1 LAPFD
6 LSGKRVWVAGHR
18 GMVGSAIVRRLA
30 RKDVQL
36 QTVDRNALDLRRQ
49 PDVEAWV
56 QSQRPDV
63 VFLAAA
69 KVGGILAN
77 TSHPV
82 DFLEDNLAIEL
93 AIIGAAARAGVK
105 KLLFLGSTCIYPKF
119 ADQPIREEALLTGSL
134 EPTNEWY
141 AIAKI
146 AGLKLAQ
153 AYRRQYGLDFISVMP
168 TNLYGPN
175 DNFDLQSSH
184 VLAALLRKADDA
196 KRADAA
202 AVTVWGTGAPR
213 REFLH
218 VDDLADAVVFLAE
231 NYSQEEHINVGTGED
246 ISIRELASLV
256 CDVVGFQG
264 EIEFDAGKPDGTPLK
279 CSDVSRLRGLGWAPT
294 IDLRTGL
301 ERTYRWYLDN
311 QHDLRVLGTAR

>member
-1 LAPFD
+1 LARFNLAD
-6 LSGKRVWVAGHR
+6 KRVWVAGHR
-18 GMVGSAIVRRLA
+18 GMVGSAIIRRLA
-30 RKDVQL
+30 RENVQL
-36 QTVDRNALDLRRQ
+36 QTVDRSVLDLRRR
-49 PDVEAWV
+49 PEVEAWV
-56 QSQRPDV
+56 RLHRPQV
-63 VFLAAA
+63 VVLAAA

-77 TSHPV
+77 ASYPV

-93 AIIGAAARAGVK
+93 AVIGAAAQWGVE
-105 KLLFLGSTCIYPKF
+105 KLVFLGSTCIYPKF

-153 AYRRQYGLDFISVMP
+153 AYRRQHGLDFISVMP

-196 KRADAA
+196 KRTGARAI
-202 AVTVWGTGAPR
+202 TVWGTGAPR

-218 VDDLADAVVFLAE
+218 VDDLADAVVFLTK

-246 ISIRELASLV
+246 ISIRDLAHLV
-256 CDVVGFQG
+256 CDVAGFRG
-264 EIEFDAGKPDGTPLK
+264 GIEFDASKPDGTPLK
-279 CSDVSRLRGLGWAPT
+279 CSDVSRLRGLGWYPT

-301 ERTYRWYLDN
+301 ESAYRWYVDN
-311 QHDLRVLGTAR
+311 AADFRVPSTT